1 MSGVVDE
8 TVQGAAV
15 LEAELA
21 ELREALRSAQVE
33 LHALKGSL
41 AFRAAY
47 SAARLL
53 HAAAPPGTRRGRI
66 SAYARTLLCWL
77 FRWRR
82 SLASRPA
89 REELRAVLLD
99 LRPRT
104 PEAPEIR
111 HVAAK
116 SSAPVFA
123 IEQWEETP
131 LLHESKVDEL
141 VAALWA
147 SLEPVYG
154 AREI

>member
-33 LHALKGSL
+33 LHALKASL

-47 SAARLL
+47 AAARLL
-53 HAAAPPGTRRGRI
+53 HAAAPTGTRRGRV

-82 SLASRPA
+82 LLASRPA
-89 REELRAVLLD
+89 REELRAVLLE
-99 LRPRT
+99 LRPRA

-111 HVAAK
+111 HVAAR

-123 IEQWEETP
+123 IEEWQETP
-131 LLHESKVDEL
+131 LLHESEVDEL